1 MAPKGMVFA
10 AVLVTDRISILAVL
24 VINRV
29 WVLHSSLELG
39 MFFRSSYFL
48 IIIDMTIDRSPS

>member
-1 MAPKGMVFA
+1 MVFA
-10 AVLVTDRISILAVL
+10 AVLVIDRISILAVL
-24 VINRV
+24 VINHRV
-29 WVLHSSLELG
+29 WVLHSSLELV